1 MIRLML
7 TRLFAERSVWL
18 LPTAGF
24 ALTSGIGLM
33 VLGGALHLYSIE
45 DPEFGMLYGL
55 FASIALVLLLVP
67 MFALMSSAARL
78 LARRRDERLS
88 TLRLLGAGTGQLR
101 RLVVAEA
108 AVLAAVGILAGVIL
122 YLVLMPAVGLIP
134 FAGARMGAEGLWVG
148 PAVLAGACAGMLL
161 FAVAASFLGLQRIRV
176 TPLGIRTSRS
186 TQQVWG
192 GRAVVAG
199 IAVVAVV
206 LVYHSVPLQN
216 QALIFAV
223 ILALLTIPL
232 LAVQLIGPWV
242 LRLVTA
248 GQVKRAKSAERLIAA
263 RSVLESP
270 QQMWRQ
276 VGGAAIAAFT
286 GVIAGSGAA
295 LMQGI
300 EQGHITAQ
308 EQAMI
313 GDIQRGVMVTLAVT
327 FLMTACS
334 VALNQTAQIVDRR
347 DLYAGMVRMGFTLDQ
362 LQRVRR
368 LAVMR
373 SLAAVLVIAVGA
385 ACIFVLPVLGYAVVV
400 SPLAVATVVL
410 ALIGGA
416 GLIRLGMLSTR
427 PTLRSVAQLR

>member
-33 VLGGALHLYSIE
+33 VLGGALHLYSH
-45 DPEFGMLYGL
+45 DHPEFGMLYGL
-55 FASIALVLLLVP
+55 FASIALVLLLIP

-88 TLRLLGAGTGQLR
+88 TLRLLGAGSGQLR
-101 RLVVAEA
+101 GLVVAEA
-108 AVLAAVGILAGVIL
+108 AVLAAVGILAGVVL
-122 YLVLMPAVGLIP
+122 YLALMPTVGLIP
-134 FAGARMGAEGLWVG
+134 FAGRRMGAEGLWVG
-148 PAVLAGACAGMLL
+148 STVLAGACAGVLL
-161 FAVAASFLGLQRIRV
+161 F
-176 TPLGIRTSRS
+176 
-186 TQQVWG
+186 
-192 GRAVVAG
+192 
-199 IAVVAVV
+199 AVVAVV
-206 LVYHSVPLQN
+206 VIYYSVPLQN
-216 QALIFAV
+216 QALIFGVLLAFLAV
-223 ILALLTIPL
+223 PL

-242 LRLVTA
+242 LRLVA
-248 GQVKRAKSAERLIAA
+248 VVQVKRAKTAEKLIAA
-263 RSVLESP
+263 RGVLESP
-270 QQMWRQ
+270 HQMWRQ

-295 LMQGI
+295 LMQGL
-300 EQGHITAQ
+300 EQGNITAE
-308 EQAMI
+308 EQVMI

-334 VALNQTAQIVDRR
+334 VALNQSAQIVDRR
-347 DLYAGMVRMGFTLDQ
+347 DLCAGMVRMGFTLDQ

-368 LAVMR
+368 LSVMR
-373 SLAAVLVIAVGA
+373 SLTAVLIIAVGA
-385 ACIFVLPVLGYAVVV
+385 ACIFVLPVLGYAIVV

-427 PTLRSVAQLR
+427 PALRSVAQLR

>member
-33 VLGGALHLYSIE
+33 VLGGALRLYSL
-45 DPEFGMLYGL
+45 DHREFGMLYGL
-55 FASIALVLLLVP
+55 FASIALVLLLIP

-88 TLRLLGAGTGQLR
+88 TLRLLGAGSGQLR
-101 RLVVAEA
+101 GLVVAEA
-108 AVLAAVGILAGVIL
+108 AVLAAVGTLAGVVL
-122 YLVLMPAVGLIP
+122 YLALMPAVGLIP
-134 FAGARMGAEGLWVG
+134 FAGRRMGAEGLWVG
-148 PAVLAGACAGMLL
+148 STVLAGVCAGVLF
-161 FAVAASFLGLQRIRV
+161 FAVVASFLGLQRIRV

-186 TQQVWG
+186 AQQVWG

-206 LVYHSVPLQN
+206 VIYYSVPLQN
-216 QALIFAV
+216 QALIFGVLLAFLAV
-223 ILALLTIPL
+223 PL

-242 LRLVTA
+242 LRLVA
-248 GQVKRAKSAERLIAA
+248 VVQVKRAKTAEKLIAA
-263 RSVLESP
+263 RGVLESP

-295 LMQGI
+295 LMQGL
-300 EQGHITAQ
+300 EQGNITAA
-308 EQAMI
+308 EQVMI

-334 VALNQTAQIVDRR
+334 VALNQSAQIVDRR
-347 DLYAGMVRMGFTLDQ
+347 DLCAGMVRMGFTLDQ

-368 LAVMR
+368 LSVMR
-373 SLAAVLVIAVGA
+373 SLTAVLIISVGA
-385 ACIFVLPVLGYAVVV
+385 ACIFVLPVLGYAIVV

-427 PTLRSVAQLR
+427 PALRSVAQLR

>member
-33 VLGGALHLYSIE
+33 VLGGALHLYSL
-45 DPEFGMLYGL
+45 DHPEFGMLYGL
-55 FASIALVLLLVP
+55 FASIALVLLLIP

-88 TLRLLGAGTGQLR
+88 TLRLLGADAGQLR
-101 RLVVAEA
+101 GLVVAEA
-108 AVLAAVGILAGVIL
+108 AVLAAVGILAGVVL
-122 YLVLMPAVGLIP
+122 YLALMPAVGLIP
-134 FAGARMGAEGLWVG
+134 FAGRRMGAEGLWVG
-148 PAVLAGACAGMLL
+148 STVLAGACAGVLL
-161 FAVAASFLGLQRIRV
+161 F
-176 TPLGIRTSRS
+176 
-186 TQQVWG
+186 
-192 GRAVVAG
+192 
-199 IAVVAVV
+199 AVVAVV
-206 LVYHSVPLQN
+206 VIYYSVPLQN
-216 QALIFAV
+216 QALIFVV
-223 ILALLTIPL
+223 ILALLAVPL

-242 LRLVTA
+242 LRLVA
-248 GQVKRAKSAERLIAA
+248 VVQVKRAKTAEKLIAA
-263 RSVLESP
+263 RGVLESP

-295 LMQGI
+295 LMQGL
-300 EQGHITAQ
+300 EQGTITAA
-308 EQAMI
+308 EQVMI

-334 VALNQTAQIVDRR
+334 VALNQSAQIVDRR

-368 LAVMR
+368 LSVMR
-373 SLAAVLVIAVGA
+373 SLTAVLIIAVGA
-385 ACIFVLPVLGYAVVV
+385 ACVFVLPVLGYAIVV

-427 PTLRSVAQLR
+427 PALRSVAQLR